1 MSVIRSLFRYRG
13 AEPIEIPEA
22 LEASLRGELL
32 EAPLQE
38 LYDEVHKEAQ
48 SDRGSF
54 VWIKMQDPSRA
65 ELESIQRIFEI
76 PEMQIEET
84 LDHRQRPNLE
94 VDLPN
99 VFLILKE
106 LRYVE
111 ASSDVET
118 GQVAVFI
125 GRGYAISVRYGDAAP
140 GSSRERLSKEPELV
154 QFGPASVLF
163 AVCDVI
169 VDGYL
174 SISHE
179 LDHDVAEIEE
189 AVFADDIDRLSEVI
203 YRLKRENLELRRAL
217 SPLKLADASMK
228 RGSKS
233 GVPEPLRPYFS
244 DLVDHILQAYELT
257 DARDKLLMAL
267 LMTVNSQQELQQ
279 SRDMRRI
286 SAYAAIIA
294 VPTAIAGIYGMN
306 FSNMPGLTDE
316 LGFTIV
322 MTLMIGACIG
332 LYIAF
337 KRSGW
342 L

>member
-1 MSVIRSLFRYRG
+1 MIRSLFRYRA
-13 AEPIEIPEA
+13 AEPIEIPDVLA
-22 LEASLRGELL
+22 ASLRGELL
-32 EAPLQE
+32 EDPLQE
-38 LYDEVHKEAQ
+38 LYNEVRNEANA
-48 SDRGSF
+48 DRGSF
-54 VWIKMQDPSRA
+54 IWLKMQDPSPT
-65 ELESIQRIFEI
+65 ELEVIQRVFDVPEI
-76 PEMQIEET
+76 QIEAT
-84 LDHRQRPNLE
+84 LDPRQRPDLE
-94 VDLPN
+94 VNLPN

-125 GRGYAISVRYGDAAP
+125 GDGYAISMRNGDAAP
-140 GSSRERLSKEPELV
+140 GSSRERLSQEPELIEY
-154 QFGPASVLF
+154 GPASVLY

-179 LDHDVAEIEE
+179 LDHDVSEIEE
-189 AVFADDIDRLSEVI
+189 AVFADDIDELSEVI

-217 SPLKLADASMK
+217 SPLKLADDSMN
-228 RGSKS
+228 RGAKQEI
-233 GVPEPLRPYFS
+233 PQPLRPYFS
-244 DLVDHILQAYELT
+244 DLGDHILQAYELT

-267 LMTVNSQQELQQ
+267 LLTVNSQQELQQ
-279 SRDMRRI
+279 SQDMRRI

-322 MTLMIGACIG
+322 MTLMVGACIG
-332 LYIAF
+332 LYVAF